1 MKWLIIALREIKLGM
16 RNPWAYSF
24 MVLFACFTLAIVLI
38 QSHSG
43 LEGYTHG
50 TGSLLNLIL
59 YLLPLMTLL
68 LGSFAVTAE
77 KEEGGWRLLSV
88 YSLSGWQLLLGKY
101 VGLCLVMFTVV
112 GAGFGLSGLI
122 GGILGRNFSLSLL
135 AFFYFSSLALVFI
148 FLGVAVLA
156 GTLARGR
163 WHALTISVGIWF
175 VLVLAWP
182 TLLIAILGFLPYP
195 AIKPALQ
202 VLSFL
207 NPAEMVRIFM
217 VTRMGGGASF
227 GPEYAGWIGWM
238 QGPGGLAGFAGAGLA
253 WIACTLLAGT
263 LVWERR
269 RYE

>member
-1 MKWLIIALREIKLGM
+1 MKWLIIARREVKLGL

-24 MVLFACFTLAIVLI
+24 LVLFAGFTLAIVLI
-38 QSHSG
+38 QSRSG

-68 LGSFAVTAE
+68 LGSFAVTVE

-88 YSLSGWQLLLGKY
+88 YSLSGFQLLLGKY
-101 VGLCLVMFTVV
+101 AGLCLVMFAVV
-112 GAGFGLSGLI
+112 GAGFGLSGLLS
-122 GGILGRNFSLSLL
+122 GVFGQNLSLYTL

-156 GTLARGR
+156 GALARNR

-182 TLLIAILGFLPYP
+182 TLLIAVLGFLPYP

-207 NPAEMVRIFM
+207 NPAELVRIFM
-217 VTRMGGGASF
+217 VTRMGGGSSF
-227 GPEYAGWIGWM
+227 GPEYVQWIRWM
-238 QGPGGLAGFAGAGLA
+238 QGTGGLLGFAGAGLS
-253 WIACTLLAGT
+253 WIAASLLAGT
-263 LVWERR
+263 LIWERR